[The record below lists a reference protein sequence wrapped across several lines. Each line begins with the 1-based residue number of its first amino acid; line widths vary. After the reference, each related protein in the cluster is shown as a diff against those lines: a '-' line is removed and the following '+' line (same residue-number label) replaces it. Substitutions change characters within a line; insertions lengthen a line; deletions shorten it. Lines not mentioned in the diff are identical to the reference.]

1 MSRTTV
7 TRPSVRR
14 WPAVVVA
21 LAAPVALVVLL
32 LAAAWAPADGLA
44 RVQAAVV
51 NEDEPVTLDGQYT
64 PLGRQLAGA
73 LAEGSEVDANYD
85 WVVTDEADA
94 TAGLADGTYAAVVTI
109 PENFSAAATSFAS
122 GDGDAE
128 QATIEITSPP
138 GATAVDQAVATTVT
152 TAATRVLGQQLTT
165 TYIENVLVGFTT
177 LSEQLGGAADG
188 ATQLADGAAQL
199 ADGTGQLSTGA
210 TGLADGAGQLAG
222 GTRELRGGSYELAT
236 GTAQLAQG
244 ARSLANGARQL
255 ADGAGQTAGGA
266 RGLANGAGQLAGG
279 ATQLS
284 DWLAQAAAGFADPAQ
299 GLPALTAGTQQLADG
314 VAASRADLETDV
326 LLTQAREGLR
336 QVDLGLQAAGCDPT
350 APSPTCLPL
359 FVQRGVLGSQV
370 DLLSGEALKAAQKQL
385 SDAGCVAAAPTA
397 TCLPLFVQLGAI
409 QAQGKA
415 LDEQR
420 AGLDSLVLAT
430 DELAQQVGAAVN
442 GTPKRPGII
451 DTLNGLAAGAADLA
465 SATGDL
471 AGGAGQLAD
480 GVDQLSAG
488 TTGLADGASTLAG
501 GASQLAGGSSQLAAG
516 VAQLDGGAAQLAD
529 GSTQLADGV
538 RQTNDGA
545 AQLAAGTAE
554 LGTGLGEAVEHLPT
568 TPEDQRANLA
578 KVVTAPVAAPSTT
591 VSAPLGQ
598 VSVLVAVALWVGAL
612 VLFLVFRPLPVRVAG
627 STRSA
632 FAQAAGGLA
641 LPAAVSAVAGAAVGA
656 LAGGLTDQGLG
667 RTLGLAAVGVV
678 AAVALAAFHQAVGA
692 WFGTAGRIVALVAA
706 FVYLV
711 AGLAVT
717 VPTWVGSLVG
727 WLPLAPVADA
737 LGSIVEES
745 SASLLGAVVALVLW
759 AVASVLATTG
769 AAARARR
776 SVGPRTVAAYA

>member
-1 MSRTTV
+1 MSRTPV
-7 TRPSVRR
+7 SRPSDRR

-21 LAAPVALVVLL
+21 LAAPLALVVLL

-51 NEDEPVTLDGQYT
+51 NEDEPVTLEGQYT

-73 LAEGSEVDANYD
+73 LVDGSETDTTYD

-122 GDGDAE
+122 GDGTAE
-128 QATIEITSPP
+128 QATIDITSPP
-138 GATAVDQAVATTVT
+138 GATAVDQVITSTVT
-152 TAATRVLGQQLTT
+152 TTATRVLGQQLTT

-199 ADGTGQLSTGA
+199 AAGTGQLATGA
-210 TGLADGAGQLAG
+210 DGLAGGATALADGTEQ
-222 GTRELRGGSYELAT
+222 LRGGSYDLATGTQQLAGGARTLAGGAQELAGGAGQSADGARELAT
-236 GTAQLAQG
+236 GAAGLAAGTSQLAG
-244 ARSLANGARQL
+244 GLAQTAAGVSDPAGLPALAAGARQL
-255 ADGAGQTAGGA
+255 AGK
-266 RGLANGAGQLAGG
+266 
-279 ATQLS
+279 
-284 DWLAQAAAGFADPAQ
+284 
-299 GLPALTAGTQQLADG
+299 
-314 VAASRADLETDV
+314 VAASRADLDTFLAQAQGGLTRVEQGLET
-326 LLTQAREGLR
+326 
-336 QVDLGLQAAGCDPT
+336 AACDAAAPT
-350 APSPTCLPL
+350 PTCLPL
-359 FVQRGVLGSQV
+359 FVQQGVLESQI
-370 DLLSGEALKAAQKQL
+370 DTLEEQMTQL
-385 SDAGCVAAAPTA
+385 
-397 TCLPLFVQLGAI
+397 
-409 QAQGKA
+409 
-415 LDEQR
+415 
-420 AGLDSLVLAT
+420 
-430 DELAQQVGAAVN
+430 DELASGTGRLAGGITAALDGDGTPANPGLVATLQQLSGGAAAL
-442 GTPKRPGII
+442 
-451 DTLNGLAAGAADLA
+451 DTGAQQ
-465 SATGDL
+465 L
-471 AGGAGQLAD
+471 AGGATALAD
-480 GVDQLSAG
+480 GLDQLSAG

-516 VAQLDGGAAQLAD
+516 VAQLDSGAEQLAD

-545 AQLAAGTAE
+545 TQLATGTAE
-554 LGTGLGEAVEHLPT
+554 LGTGLGQAVEQLPT

-578 KVVTAPVAAPSTT
+578 KVVTAPVAAPTTT

-632 FAQAAGGLA
+632 FAQAAGALA
-641 LPAAVSAVAGAAVGA
+641 LPAVVSAVAGAAVGA

-667 RTLGLAAVGVV
+667 RTLGLVAVGAV

-692 WFGTAGRIVALVAA
+692 WFGTAGRIVGVVAA

-711 AGLAVT
+711 AGLAAT
-717 VPTWVGSLVG
+717 VPTWVGSVVG
-727 WLPLAPVADA
+727 WLPLAPTADA
-737 LGSIVEES
+737 LGTIVDES

-759 AVASVLATTG
+759 GVASLLATAG
-769 AAARARR
+769 AAARARQA
-776 SVGPRTVAAYA
+776 VGPRTVAAYA